1 MIPNGLKKIFLK
13 GRYADLI
20 TLVTVITLLSSAF
33 LSLANLF
40 PPAGLLL
47 IIPLF
52 YSLKYLWLYD
62 GTNFRWR
69 NMKAPEKAGTLGV
82 LIGLGMS
89 LLYLIRLGVP
99 AFVPIAWLGLPLGA
113 IIALFVF
120 TFTHPEKRISQED
133 FFIAGWS
140 TGSIGAVY
148 IILLG
153 LLALSLNSPQKLFIL
168 FSDTFFVVVFQA
180 ILHLFVTL
188 GASLAAGYARKNFG
202 WGGIL
207 IFTLGAFGLYLYI
220 FQIVI

>member
-1 MIPNGLKKIFLK
+1 MFFNGFKRIFLV
-13 GRYADLI
+13 GRYADSVTVATVL
-20 TLVTVITLLSSAF
+20 TLVFGFLLS
-33 LSLANLF
+33 LTYLF
-40 PPAGLLL
+40 PPAGLLSL
-47 IIPLF
+47 IVLF

-69 NMKAPEKAGTLGV
+69 NMKAPEKAGPLGV

-99 AFVPIAWLGLPLGA
+99 AFVPIVWLGLPLGA
-113 IIALFVF
+113 IIALFVS

-188 GASLAAGYARKNFG
+188 GASLAAGYGPTNIVR
-202 WGGIL
+202 GGK
-207 IFTLGAFGLYLYI
+207 
-220 FQIVI
+220 